1 MFGAAHLSLHVCGGG
16 AVAGWLRLAMG
27 GLLSLARLLR
37 RLF

>member
-1 MFGAAHLSLHVCGGG
+1 MFGAAHLSLHDCGGD

-27 GLLSLARLLR
+27 RLLSLARLLR